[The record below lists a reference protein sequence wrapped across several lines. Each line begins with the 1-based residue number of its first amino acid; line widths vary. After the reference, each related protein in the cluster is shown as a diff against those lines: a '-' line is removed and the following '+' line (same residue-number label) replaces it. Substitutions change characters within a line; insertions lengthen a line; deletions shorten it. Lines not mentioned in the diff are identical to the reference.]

1 MNAIFWYK
9 DTIFFAM
16 YKYRINDLLSE
27 LPMKDYRKALK
38 IVPKALGISQNTF
51 SNYRNIR
58 VSEEKDIPHQ
68 KAVLLEK
75 IFGLK
80 PGELMTFEPEYKPIK
95 QLLKE
100 YQE

>member
-1 MNAIFWYK
+1 
-9 DTIFFAM
+9 M

-38 IVPKALGISQNTF
+38 ILPKALGISPNTF

-58 VSEEKDIPHQ
+58 ISEDRDIPYQ
-68 KAVLLEK
+68 KALLLEK
-75 IFGLK
+75 IFELK
-80 PGELMTFEPEYKPIK
+80 PGELLNFRPEYKSMK

-100 YQE
+100 YKE